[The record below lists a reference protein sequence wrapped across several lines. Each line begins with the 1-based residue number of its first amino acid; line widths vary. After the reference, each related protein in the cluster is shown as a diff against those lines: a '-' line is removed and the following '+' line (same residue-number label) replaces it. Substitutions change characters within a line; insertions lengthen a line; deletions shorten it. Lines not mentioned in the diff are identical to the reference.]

1 MMHGDYWGMGWGMWI
16 IPVLFVVL
24 IIFLTRNNNVQS
36 QNETPLGILKKRY
49 AKGEITKE
57 QYEEMKK
64 NNGRIHKLGS

>member
-1 MMHGDYWGMGWGMWI
+1 MMHGDYCGMGWGMWI

-36 QNETPLGILKKRY
+36 QNETSLEILKKRY
-49 AKGEITKE
+49 VKGEIIKE

-64 NNGRIHKLGS
+64 NIL